1 MNTEQQQ
8 RHRQQFLSAMH
19 AQDIAKLARD
29 TVSIEGK
36 YDQMQHRI
44 NAKENIG
51 LWVMFFSSC
60 LLLTLTVIYL

>member
-1 MNTEQQQ
+1 MNTEQQ
-8 RHRQQFLSAMH
+8 RERQQFLSAMH

-29 TVSIEGK
+29 TVAIDDNK
-36 YDQMQHRI
+36 YDPMQHRI